1 MLYLLPPGQVQN
13 FLLFLD
19 INAARP
25 LLAICLLLA
34 SAHLLGYLF
43 KKMTLPKVIG
53 EIAGGL
59 ILGPTALG
67 HFFPGAYDWLFH
79 GPAIG
84 GKVMSLLY
92 WTGLILLMLISGF
105 ETQTSFNR
113 NDRKTILILLLGATV
128 PFLIGW
134 IVPSLFNFSPYLGT
148 ENNLLALKPVVA
160 IAFAVTSIPVI
171 SRIFIDL
178 GLINSHFAKI
188 IIATATIQDM
198 FLWVVLSA
206 SVGLVSSKAT
216 SITEVLTILVLTLA
230 LFIATLYMLPRM
242 VRSVHQ
248 SGGRLFSRSSVPVF
262 DLGIVFILIAVAYF
276 FSINIVF
283 AAFLSGIVLK
293 LVFRE
298 KVEQNKHTV
307 SKISLMFF
315 IPFYFAIVGWKLDL
329 INHFNFF
336 FFLSFLLLSSA
347 VKMLSI
353 FFASRLQGWSWLTSL
368 NFSFAMNTRGGPGIV
383 LATIA
388 FEAGII
394 NRSFFSTL
402 VITSIVTSLIAGCWF
417 RLVTIKGWKLMSSA
431 GKELAS
437 S

>member
-1 MLYLLPPGQVQN
+1 M
-13 FLLFLD
+13 LLFLN
-19 INAARP
+19 ISAARP
-25 LLAICLLLA
+25 LLAIVLLLA
-34 SAHLLGYLF
+34 SAQVFGFLF
-43 KKMTLPKVIG
+43 KKIAMPRVIG

-59 ILGPTALG
+59 ILGPTVLG
-67 HFFPGAYDWLFH
+67 HFFPEAYDWLFH
-79 GPAIG
+79 GPATG
-84 GKVMSLLY
+84 SRMMSLLY

-105 ETQTSFNR
+105 ETQTSFN
-113 NDRKTILILLLGATV
+113 KTDKRTLLIILLGATI
-128 PFLIGW
+128 PFIVGW
-134 IVPSLFNFSPYLGT
+134 AMPSLFDFSAYLGT
-148 ENNLLALKPVVA
+148 ENNLFALKPVVA

-206 SVGLVSSKAT
+206 ALGLVGSKAT
-216 SITEVLTILVLTLA
+216 SVTDVLTILLLTLA
-230 LFIATLYMLPRM
+230 LFVATLYMLPRM
-242 VRSVHQ
+242 IRSVHQ
-248 SGGRLFSRSSVPVF
+248 AGGRLFSRSSIPAF

-298 KVEQNKHTV
+298 KVENNKHTV
-307 SKISLMFF
+307 SRISLMFF

-329 INHFNFF
+329 INHFNFL
-336 FFLSFLLLSSA
+336 FFLGFLLFSSA
-347 VKMLSI
+347 VKMTSI
-353 FFASRLQGWSWLTSL
+353 LLAARLQGWTWLTSL

-383 LATIA
+383 LATVA

-394 NRSFFSTL
+394 NKSFFSTL
-402 VITSIVTSLIAGCWF
+402 VITSIVTSLFAGCWF
-417 RLVTIKGWKLMSSA
+417 RLVALKGWKLMNSA
-431 GKELAS
+431 NKELAS
-437 S
+437 